1 MTYTEI
7 KEKGEKKYYYKVKSI
22 RHGKKVGK
30 QRVYLGVNLSKQ
42 ELQQKEQDADKILSG
57 ISESKESE
65 ASKIAKQAEKQ
76 QKSKQPQKQNNNKT
90 KKTTFQI
97 DKGKNFSE
105 WYTDIIKKAELADL
119 RNNVKGFIVFQP
131 WSVMAMEKMYSYME
145 KTLQR
150 KGHKPYWF
158 PTLIPESNLTKE
170 SSHIKGF
177 TPDVFWVTHGGETK
191 LEERYALR
199 PTSET
204 LFYQMFSKWIRSYK
218 DLPLKAYQRANV
230 FRYETKAT
238 RPFLR
243 SREFHWIEAH
253 CAHETQEDAM
263 KQVHEDME
271 TTQEVLHDI
280 FGLPFIFFERPA
292 WDKFPGAHRTFAAD
306 VLNPDGKI
314 VQQPSTHLISQEFS
328 KAFDVKFTDK
338 DEKEKLAWITCYGP
352 AISRIFAS
360 IIAVHGDNK
369 GLKFP
374 WKIAPVQVM
383 IIPIGEDD
391 EVKKQAENIKQHLL
405 ENNISVEIDNSEK
418 RLGEKFYFWEMKG
431 IPLRIEFGNKEL
443 KENKL
448 TIFRRD
454 TDEKEKIN
462 AKDLI
467 SYINTTS
474 QDIDKNLIKQA
485 DNLFKNKIINAKT
498 KQEIKE
504 IIDAGKIARCG
515 FCSVDKDG
523 TKCAETIEKEI
534 NGEVRGTKLG
544 EKNTETKCI
553 VCNKKAKHTV
563 YISKAY

>member
-7 KEKGEKKYYYKVKSI
+7 KQRNSRKYYYRVKSL
-22 RHGKKVGK
+22 RKGKKIEK
-30 QRVYLGVNLSKQ
+30 QRIYLGANLTKEQLTQLEKNADKKLTTQEIQPTKQ
-42 ELQQKEQDADKILSG
+42 EK
-57 ISESKESE
+57 
-65 ASKIAKQAEKQ
+65 
-76 QKSKQPQKQNNNKT
+76 KQNNS
-90 KKTTFQI
+90 KKIIFNI
-97 DKGKNFSE
+97 DKNKNFSD
-105 WYTDIIKKAELADL
+105 WYTDIIQKAELADL

-131 WSVMAMEKMYSYME
+131 WSVLAMEKMYDYLE
-145 KTLQR
+145 KTLQK

-191 LEERYALR
+191 LEEKYALR

-204 LFYQMFSKWIRSYK
+204 LFYQMFSQWIRSYK
-218 DLPLKAYQRANV
+218 DLPFKAYQRANV

-243 SREFHWIEAH
+243 SREFHWIESH
-253 CAHETQEDAM
+253 CAHETEQDAM

-292 WDKFPGAHRTFAAD
+292 WDKFPGAHKTFAAD
-306 VLNPDGKI
+306 ILNPNGKI

-328 KAFDVKFTDK
+328 KAFNVKFTDK
-338 DEKEKLAWITCYGP
+338 NEKEKLAWITCYGP

-374 WKIAPVQVM
+374 WKIAPIQIM
-383 IIPIGEDD
+383 IIPIGEDK
-391 EVKKQAENIKQHLL
+391 EVKEKAEKIKQQLL
-405 ENNISVEIDNSEK
+405 ENNISTEIDNSEK

-431 IPLRIEFGNKEL
+431 IPLRIELGKREL
-443 KENKL
+443 SKNEL
-448 TIFRRD
+448 TVYRRD
-454 TDEKEKIN
+454 NDTKQTIKIN
-462 AKDLI
+462 NLLKHI
-467 SYINTTS
+467 EKTS
-474 QDIDKNLIKQA
+474 KEIDENLIKQA
-485 DNLFKNKIINAKT
+485 DKLFDNNIINAKS
-498 KQEIKE
+498 KQEIKQ
-504 IIDAGKIARCG
+504 IIEQGKIARCG

-523 TKCAETIEKEI
+523 EKCATIIEKEI
-534 NGEVRGTKLG
+534 NGEVRGTKLR
-544 EKNTETKCI
+544 EKNKDFPKCP
-553 VCNKKAKHTV
+553 VCNKKANHTV